1 MTLPALTLESA
12 HAAAIVVH
20 VSGGA
25 VGIVSGFIALFA
37 PKGGRLHRAAGKL
50 FFLAMLV
57 MALSATTLAAL
68 QNQTTNTVGG
78 LFTIYLIST
87 AWAVVLRRPGTVGR
101 MEAAGLLAASAIA
114 AVSISLGLRGGN
126 DAAGVPSAAT
136 LVFGIVAAIAALG
149 DLHMLLRRGL
159 QGANRISRHLWRMC
173 TALFVAAGS
182 FFLGQ
187 ADEIPGA
194 LRGPHLFVPPLLAL
208 AALVFWLVR
217 VRFGTGGHP
226 APAAAQARR

>member
-1 MTLPALTLESA
+1 MTLPALTLETA
-12 HAAAIVVH
+12 HAAAIIVH
-20 VSGGA
+20 ISGGA
-25 VGIVSGFIALFA
+25 VGIVSGFVALFSR
-37 PKGGRLHRAAGKL
+37 KGERLHRTAGKV
-50 FFLAMLV
+50 FFLGMLV
-57 MALSATTLAAL
+57 MALSATGLAAL

-78 LFTIYLIST
+78 LFTLYLIGT
-87 AWAVVLRRPGTVGR
+87 AWAVVLRQPGTLSR
-101 MEAAGLLAASAIA
+101 LEAAGFLAASAIA
-114 AVSISLGLRGGN
+114 AVGISLGLRGGT

-136 LVFGIVAAIAALG
+136 LIFGIVAAIAALG

-159 QGANRISRHLWRMC
+159 HGANRISRHLWRMC

-187 ADEIPGA
+187 ADEIPEA

-208 AALVFWLVR
+208 AALLFWLVR
-217 VRFGTGGHP
+217 VRFGTGGLP